1 MNNEEIKEIAQFDA
15 TLEKS
20 LEDLMESYK
29 MVDVD
34 QVYSNGTE
42 FVPIFRV
49 KQWLEYNNITN
60 LQEENKEWSM
70 IFDTFSKRPYAHK
83 YLEQKKKELNKPNLI
98 GLDSETIYKDYYELK
113 SRIDKAIEYITSEE
127 TINIFTSINAREK
140 WLKIN
145 HRLLNI
151 LQGSDKE

>member
-145 HRLLNI
+145 HRLL
-151 LQGSDKE
+151 QGSDKE